1 MIKMVKIVM
10 SRLGLSL
17 LCCVGVPKVV
27 LKGPIY
33 RRFSG
38 EIGWLCML
46 LGFGFQENN
55 SFAPQ

>member
-1 MIKMVKIVM
+1 MIKIVM

-33 RRFSG
+33 RRFFRG
-38 EIGWLCML
+38 EIKFSW
-46 LGFGFQENN
+46 FV
-55 SFAPQ
+55 

>member
-33 RRFSG
+33 RRFLSG
-38 EIGWLCML
+38 ETKFSW
-46 LGFGFQENN
+46 FV
-55 SFAPQ
+55 